1 MLIYAKNKVSAEQ
14 LSKVETPEPTKSHTP
29 IAHHELVDMTR
40 KALGDSGLE
49 ITSEEHGLSH
59 GSQRYFGG
67 FAITGQSFLDEKGD
81 SKRDCH
87 SKDRKLVLGL
97 RNSHDK
103 SISAGIA
110 VGNQMLVCDNL
121 CFSSDVTLAR
131 KHTTYIMNDLY
142 NRITSAI
149 SQVTSHWTAME
160 DRIETYKKTEVEDAS
175 KLILDLFN
183 DNVLGYKRAVDALQ
197 EFHNPRHEEFKGGSL
212 WTLYN
217 AITESLK
224 GVGSHDIS
232 NRTMKMQAVF
242 DYSANFTPFQGEIIS
257 QEDRESAL
265 VLPA

>member
-1 MLIYAKNKVSAEQ
+1 MLIYAKNKVSSEV
-14 LSKVETPEPTKSHTP
+14 LSKVETPKPTKSHTP

-40 KALGDSGLE
+40 KAIGDAGLE
-49 ITSEEHGLSH
+49 IINEEHGLSH

-67 FAITGQSFLDEKGD
+67 FALTGQPVMADGVIQRE
-81 SKRDCH
+81 CN
-87 SKDRKLVLGL
+87 SKDRQLVLGL

-103 SISAGIA
+103 SLAAGIA

-160 DRIETYKKTEVEDAS
+160 NRIEKYKNTEVKDAS
-175 KLILDLFN
+175 KLVLDLFN
-183 DNVLGYKRAVDALQ
+183 DKVFGNKRAVDALQ

-217 AITESLK
+217 AVTESLK
-224 GVGSHDIS
+224 GIGSHDIS
-232 NRTMKMQAVF
+232 NRTMRMQSVF
-242 DYSANFTPFQGEIIS
+242 DRSADFTPEVIS

>member
-1 MLIYAKNKVSAEQ
+1 MLIYAKNKVSSEV
-14 LSKVETPEPTKSHTP
+14 LSKVETPKPTQTHTP

-40 KALGDSGLE
+40 KAIGDSGLE
-49 ITSEEHGLSH
+49 IINEEHGLSH

-67 FAITGQSFLDEKGD
+67 FALRGESFLDENGGQ
-81 SKRDCH
+81 KRECY
-87 SKDRKLVLGL
+87 SQDRQLVLGL

-103 SISAGIA
+103 SLAAGIA

-160 DRIETYKKTEVEDAS
+160 NRINKYKNTEVKDAS
-175 KLILDLFN
+175 KLVLDLFN
-183 DNVLGYKRAVDALQ
+183 DKVFGNKRAVDALQ

-217 AITESLK
+217 AVTESLK
-224 GVGSHDIS
+224 GIGSHDIS
-232 NRTMKMQAVF
+232 NRTMRMQSVF
-242 DYSANFTPFQGEIIS
+242 DKSADFTPAVIS
-257 QEDRESAL
+257 KEDRESAL

>member
-1 MLIYAKNKVSAEQ
+1 MLIYAKNKVSSEV
-14 LSKVETPEPTKSHTP
+14 LSKVETPKPTKSHTP

-40 KALGDSGLE
+40 KAIGDAGLE
-49 ITSEEHGLSH
+49 IINEEHGLSH

-67 FAITGQSFLDEKGD
+67 FALRGEGFLDGNGD
-81 SKRDCH
+81 YKRECY
-87 SKDRKLVLGL
+87 SQDRQLVLGL

-103 SISAGIA
+103 SLAAGIA

-149 SQVTSHWTAME
+149 SQVTSHWTTM
-160 DRIETYKKTEVEDAS
+160 DNRINKYKHTEVKDAS
-175 KLILDLFN
+175 KLVLDLFN
-183 DNVLGYKRAVDALQ
+183 DKVFGKNRAVDALQ

-217 AITESLK
+217 AVTESLK
-224 GVGSHDIS
+224 GIGSHDIS
-232 NRTMKMQAVF
+232 NRTMRMQSVF
-242 DYSANFTPFQGEIIS
+242 DRSADFTPVVIS
-257 QEDRESAL
+257 QEDKESAL